1 MLPKTQALCR
11 VRKLARQLSGW
22 RCLPSGLTTR
32 VLPPEQTWWRR
43 EPVLNS
49 CPQAST
55 HAPWPVHAH
64 RLAHDYIN
72 KCNMKMVVG
81 LFLMCRVKLRP
92 GFGFPTL
99 CPIPCATAA
108 AKLRRNAPGG
118 WISSLPP
125 RCSAQSLPKY
135 GMKAHS
141 EPSLPDN
148 SQLKCQGKETLPP
161 SPLPSSHPQQ
171 HSPIQAVRFFL
182 QKAFGT
188 HMGRREAHAAWIFM
202 TVTAPELLD

>member
-11 VRKLARQLSGW
+11 LRKLARQLSGW

-49 CPQAST
+49 CPQTST

-81 LFLMCRVKLRP
+81 LFLMCRVKLCP

-99 CPIPCATAA
+99 CPIPV
-108 AKLRRNAPGG
+108 
-118 WISSLPP
+118 
-125 RCSAQSLPKY
+125 
-135 GMKAHS
+135 
-141 EPSLPDN
+141 
-148 SQLKCQGKETLPP
+148 
-161 SPLPSSHPQQ
+161 PLQRPSS
-171 HSPIQAVRFFL
+171 AEML
-182 QKAFGT
+182 QEAGSARC
-188 HMGRREAHAAWIFM
+188 RRVALPRASLSME
-202 TVTAPELLD
+202 